1 MADAKK
7 PAAKGAAP
15 AVKKAGANS
24 YRYASNYK
32 IEGGKIVSRNPTSP
46 KMGAGYFMA
55 VHKDRVHCGNSGYM
69 EKTTAKK
76 Q

>member
-7 PAAKGAAP
+7 SSKPVAAVA
-15 AVKKAGANS
+15 KKAGAQS

-32 IEGGKIVSRNPTSP
+32 IENGKIVSRNPTSP

-55 VHKDRVHCGNSGYM
+55 VHKDRTHCGSSGYM
-69 EKTTAKK
+69 EKVASKK

>member
-1 MADAKK
+1 MAEAKK
-7 PAAKGAAP
+7 PAKAAP
-15 AVKKAGANS
+15 VAAKKAGAQS

-32 IEGGKIVSRNPTSP
+32 IENGKIVSRNPTSP

-69 EKTTAKK
+69 EKTTSKK
-76 Q
+76 N